1 VKYTPGVLS
10 FVRNGARFAA
20 ERAEVRQN
28 GRPQQAATHAG
39 TQKLRKGG
47 QWRPICLPTNFI
59 FIFKNIYYSL
69 LFLLL
74 WKLNLYMGNFK
85 AESTYCKFTKL
96 TYIMIYYG
104 KFEL

>member
-28 GRPQQAATHAG
+28 GRPRHAG

-47 QWRPICLPTNFI
+47 PWRPICLPTNFI
-59 FIFKNIYYSL
+59 FIFEKNYYSL